1 MILILFRTAEIY
13 CSKIKTTQEEI
24 EQLEQEINQTLEQ
37 EKHIHK
43 FVPKIKTVLEA
54 YYATTDV
61 EKKII
66 FLSQY

>member
-37 EKHIHK
+37 ENIYTNLFQRLKLCWKHIM
-43 FVPKIKTVLEA
+43 L
-54 YYATTDV
+54 
-61 EKKII
+61 
-66 FLSQY
+66 QQM